1 MERWDGTV
9 ELPRRSSTR
18 VRRSDGTPDRRAAQ
32 REPSS
37 RGDSSDRRGDP
48 MTWRDHTWEFA
59 ISALSWLIAIG
70 ALVFVASFV
79 AFEAFKNRRR
89 SRR

>member
-37 RGDSSDRRGDP
+37 RGDSGDRRGDP
-48 MTWRDHTWEFA
+48 MTWRDHTWEFTV
-59 ISALSWLIAIG
+59 SALSWLIAIG
-70 ALVFVASFV
+70 ALGCLAMFLVF
-79 AFEAFKNRRR
+79 EGFKNRRKGPQ
-89 SRR
+89 